1 MILAPEP
8 DLGTPAVP
16 GDPTLSVTVDGQP
29 VHVAPGTS
37 VLRAAGLAGVPIPR
51 LCATDSL
58 AAFGSCRLCLVEIDG
73 VKGTPASCTTP
84 CVDGMSV
91 ATRTPQVDALR
102 RGVMELYL
110 SDHPQDCPGCARGS
124 CEVQRLAADVGVAG
138 VRYGL
143 GGASHVDDAGDQTNP
158 YFAYDPAACIVCSR
172 CVRAC
177 GEVQG
182 TFALTVAG
190 RGFDS
195 RITPGGTDFLSSECV
210 SCGACVQAC
219 PTSALEEKG

>member
-91 ATRTPQVDALR
+91 ATRTPR
-102 RGVMELYL
+102 SMR
-110 SDHPQDCPGCARGS
+110 CA
-124 CEVQRLAADVGVAG
+124 AA
-138 VRYGL
+138 
-143 GGASHVDDAGDQTNP
+143 
-158 YFAYDPAACIVCSR
+158 
-172 CVRAC
+172 
-177 GEVQG
+177 
-182 TFALTVAG
+182 
-190 RGFDS
+190 
-195 RITPGGTDFLSSECV
+195 
-210 SCGACVQAC
+210 
-219 PTSALEEKG
+219 